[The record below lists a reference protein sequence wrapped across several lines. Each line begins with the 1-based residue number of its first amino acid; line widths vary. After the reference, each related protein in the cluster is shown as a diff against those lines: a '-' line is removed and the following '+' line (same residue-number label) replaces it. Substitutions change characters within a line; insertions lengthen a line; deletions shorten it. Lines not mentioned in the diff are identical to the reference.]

1 MGSWAPIVLGVVSLA
16 CAAAA
21 YGFFAGRRWVY
32 RLGVTIQ
39 LLNLTGD
46 FVNVALGI
54 EPRAW
59 VGVPIVALLIWYLS
73 SRRVRSF
80 FGLRSREAA

>member
-21 YGFFAGRRWVY
+21 YGFFAGRRWGY

-54 EPRAW
+54 EPRACRAAHLVPFFSKSEKLLRAPLSGSR
-59 VGVPIVALLIWYLS
+59 VGNV
-73 SRRVRSF
+73 
-80 FGLRSREAA
+80 